1 MDDDGFISN
10 ITIGN
15 TIAKPKKSA
24 FDKKKEKKLKYLEKK
39 QFKKQNKRKNDNFSE
54 KKKESFN
61 KDNTKFNKKNESSF
75 ISNKIKMNEKYENK
89 SKKDNNLNNND
100 NKNLTNKLKKNED
113 EKEDINYK
121 NEKIKKANDND
132 HKEHK
137 EDNRI
142 KDNDK
147 KEIRIEKSKEINEI
161 KEENKDETEDQSN
174 IKNELKNKND
184 ILNEEISQKKEI
196 KEINNININE
206 DKIKDQNIKK
216 ENNNDS
222 NINNKNDIKESKKNT
237 SQTIFSIK
245 SFSDLKINPYL
256 KKALSKNNYTTMTK
270 IQKKAIPILLEHKN
284 VIVKSETGS
293 GKTLAYIIPL
303 YQNLIELNSIEK
315 INRKDGIYSIIFSPT
330 HELCLQ
336 IEKTF
341 DKLKSCCIN
350 VVYGAL
356 MGGQKIF
363 TEKKKIRK
371 GLNIIIST
379 PGRLLYHLKNSEN
392 LNFSKLK
399 IIIIDEAD
407 LMLDMGFEKDIKEC
421 FKYIIKKN
429 GEYENNNNYNYDNNN
444 DIILEPELFKKFKIF
459 LISATIDNRI
469 RKMTNYFMK
478 GFKAIGF
485 EKEDDK
491 DKDNNKNKVEDKD
504 KEDNNDIY
512 NINNNSNYLSN
523 LKLQNITQYYSCI
536 YDEYKL
542 IHLIAFIYNNFN
554 KKLII
559 FVSTCDLVEYLCKI
573 ISEITIN
580 INYSS
585 SNNISQKKTKSK
597 KSQNLEEKNISLF
610 TQKTYK
616 LHGKMKHDERKTVF
630 NEYNTDKTGIL
641 IATDVASRGLDFQE
655 VDWII
660 HYDINP
666 DIKEY
671 VNRIGRT
678 ARIDNIGNSILFL
691 MKNEMKLLDT
701 CFSSIKNNL
710 NEIKNSDILIS
721 FLNNINKNILKIKL
735 EENINNNIN
744 NINNEEPLDENEVYR
759 KKYTSIINLLIRCI
773 KNFVFK
779 DKYNLSLAR
788 KAFKSEVRAYVTFFK
803 YGKDVFNV
811 NMLNLT
817 RISRSF
823 GLYKESL
830 SMKVGDDQVNV
841 NYQTDRK
848 EKYTQ
853 KKFLNKKI
861 QNRLIY
867 SEFE

>member
-1 MDDDGFISN
+1 MEEDLFISN

-15 TIAKPKKSA
+15 VPSKPKMSA
-24 FDKKKEKKLKYLEKK
+24 LEKKKEKKMRYLEKK
-39 QFKKQNKRKNDNFSE
+39 QIKKHYKKKSDNHLEKKVFKNEPYRPVRINKNENSFLNKTYNEKLIIKKEKDNNDQDKIIKNKDINKKEEIITEKKDENETKDNYEKKMIIDYNE
-54 KKKESFN
+54 KKK
-61 KDNTKFNKKNESSF
+61 
-75 ISNKIKMNEKYENK
+75 KYEK
-89 SKKDNNLNNND
+89 ITPKYNNNNEQIVNNND
-100 NKNLTNKLKKNED
+100 IIIDENIKEDYTKREEKQEKKEEPKYKKEEINIEKKETEKMNKDMKKETKKN
-113 EKEDINYK
+113 
-121 NEKIKKANDND
+121 
-132 HKEHK
+132 
-137 EDNRI
+137 
-142 KDNDK
+142 
-147 KEIRIEKSKEINEI
+147 S
-161 KEENKDETEDQSN
+161 
-174 IKNELKNKND
+174 
-184 ILNEEISQKKEI
+184 
-196 KEINNININE
+196 
-206 DKIKDQNIKK
+206 
-216 ENNNDS
+216 
-222 NINNKNDIKESKKNT
+222 

-245 SFSDLKINPYL
+245 TFDDLKINPYL
-256 KKALSKNNYTTMTK
+256 KRALNKNNYNTMTK

-303 YQNLIELNSIEK
+303 YQNLIEINEINK
-315 INRKDGIYSIIFSPT
+315 ISRKDGIYSIIFSPT

-341 DKLKSCCIN
+341 EKLKSCCIN
-350 VVYGAL
+350 VVFGTM
-356 MGGQKIF
+356 MGGQKID
-363 TEKKKIRK
+363 TEKKKLRK
-371 GLNIIIST
+371 GINIIITT
-379 PGRLLYHLKNSEN
+379 PGRLLYHLRNSGN
-392 LNFSKLK
+392 LNFDKLK
-399 IIIIDEAD
+399 TIIIDEAD

-421 FKYIIKKN
+421 FKLIIKKS
-429 GEYENNNNYNYDNNN
+429 DNEFFSDE
-444 DIILEPELFKKFKIF
+444 DIELNPDLFKKFKIY

-469 RKMTNYFMK
+469 RKMSSYFMK

-485 EKEDDK
+485 EKEDD
-491 DKDNNKNKVEDKD
+491 NNK
-504 KEDNNDIY
+504 KEDNEGEQKIKQIDKVND
-512 NINNNSNYLSN
+512 NEDNNNEEKTFINHNNYLSS

-542 IHLIAFIYNNFN
+542 VHLLAFLYNNIQ
-554 KKLII
+554 KKTII
-559 FVSTCDLVEYLCKI
+559 FVSTCDLCEYLSKL
-573 ISEITIN
+573 ISEIQIDLNYNPVINTIK
-580 INYSS
+580 SS
-585 SNNISQKKTKSK
+585 KEKSK
-597 KSQNLEEKNISLF
+597 PKSSEKYINLFS
-610 TQKTYK
+610 QKTYK
-616 LHGKMKHDERKTVF
+616 LHGKMKHDERKIVF
-630 NEYNTDKTGIL
+630 NEFNLDNTGIL

-701 CFSSIKNNL
+701 CYISVKNNL
-710 NEIKNSDILIS
+710 NEMKNSDILIN
-721 FLNNINKNILKIKL
+721 FMNNINKNILEKKL
-735 EENINNNIN
+735 EENFSENKTEI
-744 NINNEEPLDENEVYR
+744 EDALDENEIYR
-759 KKYTSIINLLIRCI
+759 KKYGNILNVLIRSI
-773 KNFVFK
+773 KNFVFN
-779 DKYNLSLAR
+779 DKSNLILAR

-848 EKYTQ
+848 EKFTQ

>member
-1 MDDDGFISN
+1 
-10 ITIGN
+10 
-15 TIAKPKKSA
+15 
-24 FDKKKEKKLKYLEKK
+24 
-39 QFKKQNKRKNDNFSE
+39 
-54 KKKESFN
+54 
-61 KDNTKFNKKNESSF
+61 
-75 ISNKIKMNEKYENK
+75 
-89 SKKDNNLNNND
+89 
-100 NKNLTNKLKKNED
+100 
-113 EKEDINYK
+113 
-121 NEKIKKANDND
+121 
-132 HKEHK
+132 
-137 EDNRI
+137 
-142 KDNDK
+142 
-147 KEIRIEKSKEINEI
+147 
-161 KEENKDETEDQSN
+161 
-174 IKNELKNKND
+174 
-184 ILNEEISQKKEI
+184 
-196 KEINNININE
+196 
-206 DKIKDQNIKK
+206 
-216 ENNNDS
+216 
-222 NINNKNDIKESKKNT
+222 
-237 SQTIFSIK
+237 
-245 SFSDLKINPYL
+245 
-256 KKALSKNNYTTMTK
+256 
-270 IQKKAIPILLEHKN
+270 
-284 VIVKSETGS
+284 
-293 GKTLAYIIPL
+293 
-303 YQNLIELNSIEK
+303 
-315 INRKDGIYSIIFSPT
+315 
-330 HELCLQ
+330 
-336 IEKTF
+336 
-341 DKLKSCCIN
+341 
-350 VVYGAL
+350 
-356 MGGQKIF
+356 
-363 TEKKKIRK
+363 
-371 GLNIIIST
+371 
-379 PGRLLYHLKNSEN
+379 
-392 LNFSKLK
+392 
-399 IIIIDEAD
+399 
-407 LMLDMGFEKDIKEC
+407 
-421 FKYIIKKN
+421 
-429 GEYENNNNYNYDNNN
+429 
-444 DIILEPELFKKFKIF
+444 
-459 LISATIDNRI
+459 
-469 RKMTNYFMK
+469 
-478 GFKAIGF
+478 
-485 EKEDDK
+485 
-491 DKDNNKNKVEDKD
+491 
-504 KEDNNDIY
+504 
-512 NINNNSNYLSN
+512 
-523 LKLQNITQYYSCI
+523 
-536 YDEYKL
+536 
-542 IHLIAFIYNNFN
+542 
-554 KKLII
+554 
-559 FVSTCDLVEYLCKI
+559 VEYLCKI

-759 KKYTSIINLLIRCI
+759 KKYTPIINLLIRCI

-853 KKFLNKKI
+853 KKI
-861 QNRLIY
+861 
-867 SEFE
+867 S